1 MTLRLQLLLLQVL
14 IVCVTTVATGLVAGA
29 LQERSIRDAYKD
41 RMQAVAL
48 SVARLPAVL
57 DAFDDSDPS
66 ETIQPIAEL
75 IRKASDV
82 TYVVVTDADG
92 IRYSHPDSERI
103 GEKVSTDPSVPLSG
117 EIYVGTQTGTLG
129 TSWRVKVPIFEGDA
143 IIGTVSVG
151 ILESELSADFQG
163 NLFWLVLA
171 MVASAIIGVFGAAAV
186 TALVRRRIFRLE
198 PRDIASLVENRE
210 TTLHR
215 LSEGVISVDRTGTIE
230 LVNDAAARLLDK
242 PSSDLIGL
250 KAASALD
257 PALVD
262 VLENGEPD
270 GRLVLSGERVL
281 VARSTGSRHGGE
293 EVAATLLIRDHTELH
308 ALLRRMDGAQSLAHG
323 LRTQAHEFANAMHVV
338 SGLIETGR
346 TSEAREYIARR
357 TPGGSIGLADDATV
371 LGDVELTALLS
382 VKAAQARELGIALE
396 VKQDRTADV
405 AIPNDFG
412 ADLLTVIGNLVDNA
426 IEACGLGDRIAIS
439 AGVRGKE
446 VEITVEDSGPG
457 VPEQLRGWVFAEG
470 VSTKT
475 ESPLEGGAV
484 PSRGIGL
491 AIVRRVVERRRGEI
505 DVIDSRLGGALFT
518 ARLPLPTARR
528 RTRLAAREM
537 S

>member
-1 MTLRLQLLLLQVL
+1 MTLRVQLLLLQVL

-29 LQERSIRDAYKD
+29 LQERSTREAYKD

-57 DAFDDSDPS
+57 EAFDDDVPS

-75 IRKASDV
+75 IREASKV
-82 TYVVVTDADG
+82 TYVVVTDAEG
-92 IRYSHPDSERI
+92 IRFSHPDPSRI
-103 GEKVSTDPSVPLSG
+103 GEMVSTDPSVPLSG

-129 TSWRVKVPIFEGDA
+129 TSWRVKVPIFDGSA

-215 LSEGVISVDRTGTIE
+215 LSEGVISVDATGTIE

-242 PSSDLIGL
+242 PSIELIGL
-250 KAASALD
+250 KASSVLD
-257 PALVD
+257 PTLVD

-281 VARSTGSRHGGE
+281 VARSTGSRHSGE

-308 ALLRRMDGAQSLAHG
+308 ALLRRMDGAQSLADG
-323 LRTQAHEFANAMHVV
+323 LRTQAHEFTNAMHVV
-338 SGLIETGR
+338 SGLIEIGR
-346 TSEAREYIARR
+346 TGEAREYIARR

-371 LGDVELTALLS
+371 LGDAELTALLS

-396 VKQDRTADV
+396 VHQEQSPEMP
-405 AIPNDFG
+405 IPAAFG

-426 IEACGLGDRIAIS
+426 IEACSLGDRIVIS
-439 AGVRGKE
+439 AGVRGRE
-446 VEITVEDSGPG
+446 VRLSVEDSGPG
-457 VPEQLRGWVFAEG
+457 VPQELRGWIFTEG
-470 VSTKT
+470 VSTKAR
-475 ESPLEGGAV
+475 SPVAGRSV

-491 AIVRRVVERRRGEI
+491 AIVRRVVLRRKGE
-505 DVIDSRLGGALFT
+505 VEVADSVLGGAAFNV
-518 ARLPLPTARR
+518 RLPLPTGRR
-528 RTRLAAREM
+528 RTRVAAREV

>member
-1 MTLRLQLLLLQVL
+1 MTLRVQLLLLQVL
-14 IVCVTTVATGLVAGA
+14 IVCVATAATGLVAGA

-48 SVARLPAVL
+48 SVARLPAIL
-57 DAFDDSDPS
+57 DAFDDAEPS
-66 ETIQPIAEL
+66 EAIQPIAEL
-75 IRKASDV
+75 IRKASNV

-92 IRYSHPDSERI
+92 IRFSHPDPARI
-103 GEKVSTDPSVPLSG
+103 GEMVSTDPSVPLSG

-129 TSWRVKVPIFEGDA
+129 TSWRVKVPIFEGSA

-151 ILESELSADFQG
+151 ILESELSAEFQRT
-163 NLFWLVLA
+163 LVWLVLA

-215 LSEGVISVDRTGTIE
+215 LSEGVVSVDRTGTIE

-242 PSSDLIGL
+242 PPTELIGL

-262 VLENGEPD
+262 VLENGEPE

-281 VARSTGSRHGGE
+281 VARSTGSRHSGE
-293 EVAATLLIRDHTELH
+293 DVAATLLIRDHTELH
-308 ALLRRMDGAQSLAHG
+308 ALLRRMDGAQSLAAG

-346 TSEAREYIARR
+346 TGEAREYIARR

-396 VKQDRTADV
+396 VQQEESPEM
-405 AIPNDFG
+405 AIPADFG

-426 IEACGLGDRIAIS
+426 IEACSLGDRIVIS

-446 VEITVEDSGPG
+446 VRVSVEDSGPG
-457 VPEQLRGWVFAEG
+457 VPNELLGWIFAEG
-470 VSTKT
+470 VSTKAG
-475 ESPLEGGAV
+475 SPLVGGAA

-491 AIVRRVVERRRGEI
+491 AIVRRVIQRRKGEI
-505 DVIDSRLGGALFT
+505 EVVDSPLGGASFN
-518 ARLPLPTARR
+518 ARLPLPAVRR
-528 RTRLAAREM
+528 RTRVVARET